1 MNNKMKIYNNVS
13 TSQLS
18 IAKYYGGL
26 NIQGEEYI
34 YDYAND
40 SLVSSKDLKQ
50 YKKEILE
57 VEGAKKPKF
66 RR

>member
-1 MNNKMKIYNNVS
+1 MKIYNNVS

-26 NIQGEEYI
+26 KIGGKEYK

-40 SLVSSKDLKQ
+40 SLVRTKDLKQ